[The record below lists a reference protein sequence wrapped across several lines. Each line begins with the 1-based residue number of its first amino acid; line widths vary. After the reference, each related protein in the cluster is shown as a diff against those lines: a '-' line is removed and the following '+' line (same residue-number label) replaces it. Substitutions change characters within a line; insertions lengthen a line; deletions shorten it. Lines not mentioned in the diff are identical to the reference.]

1 VESALRVLQ
10 FVVRDR
16 GHPRRRGDARFCAAA
31 DHSGGRKEGF
41 DLASYDL
48 YLWAEPD
55 PVTAEQ
61 AWGIC
66 NRLADGDEDST
77 MPAAGHPEFAAELVT
92 HYPLGLG
99 RRAGAP
105 EDRYSLE
112 HRDGSAER
120 HYRVFIDNLDEAVV
134 AFHGFAGHDAAWK
147 AAHSWTR

>member
-1 VESALRVLQ
+1 VSATPWASLGALRLEASDGSRIFSPTTDEIAQQIRRVSHANWH
-10 FVVRDR
+10 VRLER
-16 GHPRRRGDARFCAAA
+16 E
-31 DHSGGRKEGF
+31 EGIH
-41 DLASYDL
+41 
-48 YLWAEPD
+48 
-55 PVTAEQ
+55 VQ
-61 AWGIC
+61 I
-66 NRLADGDEDST
+66 
-77 MPAAGHPEFAAELVT
+77 
-92 HYPLGLG
+92 GLG